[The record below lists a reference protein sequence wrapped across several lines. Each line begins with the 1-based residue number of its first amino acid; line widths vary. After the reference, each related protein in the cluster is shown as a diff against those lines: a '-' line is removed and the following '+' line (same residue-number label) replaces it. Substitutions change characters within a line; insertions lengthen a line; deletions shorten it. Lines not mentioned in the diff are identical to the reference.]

1 MHCIFP
7 IPLDFLLFNFRK
19 KRDFYV
25 FSFIFLNVY
34 LDVFQHNVTVTN
46 GIQGSVFLPRHRCNE
61 NIRHHYI

>member
-19 KRDFYV
+19 KIDFYFFEF
-25 FSFIFLNVY
+25 FSSY
-34 LDVFQHNVTVTN
+34 DVTN
-46 GIQGSVFLPRHRCNE
+46 GIVGSVFLPRHRCNE